1 MEYTIIDGFELEA
14 LISAINE
21 RLKTGWEL
29 YGNVAISSFTDA
41 RENLTR
47 HLYAQA
53 MVKKASEHWST
64 T

>member
-1 MEYTIIDGFELEA
+1 MEYTVIEGFVLEELIA
-14 LISAINE
+14 AIND
-21 RLKTGWEL
+21 RLKMGWEL
-29 YGNVAISSFTDA
+29 YGSLVISSFTDA
-41 RENLTR
+41 KENSTR

>member
-1 MEYTIIDGFELEA
+1 MEYTIVEGYEVEEVIA
-14 LISAINE
+14 AVNE
-21 RLKTGWEL
+21 RLKLGWEL
-29 YGNVAISSFTDA
+29 YGDMVISSFTDA
-41 RENLTR
+41 KESSTR

>member
-1 MEYTIIDGFELEA
+1 MEYTIVDGFVLEELLA
-14 LISAINE
+14 AINE

-29 YGNVAISSFTDA
+29 YGNLVISSFRDA
-41 RENLTR
+41 KDDSIR

-53 MVKKASEHWST
+53 MIKKASEHWST

>member
-1 MEYTIIDGFELEA
+1 MEYTIIEGFVLEELIA
-14 LISAINE
+14 AINE
-21 RLKTGWEL
+21 RLKLGWEL
-29 YGNVAISSFTDA
+29 YGNLVISSFTDA
-41 RENLTR
+41 KENSTR

>member
-1 MEYTIIDGFELEA
+1 MEYTIIDGFVLEELIA
-14 LISAINE
+14 VINE
-21 RLKTGWEL
+21 HLKVGWEL
-29 YGNVAISSFTDA
+29 YGNMVISSFTDA
-41 RENLTR
+41 KENSTR